1 MLYIT
6 QSDLER
12 LKLKRWAMV
21 CWANGNREN
30 RDGNP
35 EIENNSK
42 NTFNAKSQNSPR
54 INNSYEYLHQVTQQ
68 PCL

>member
-30 RDGNP
+30 RDSNP
-35 EIENNSK
+35 EIEIIQRTLLMLK
-42 NTFNAKSQNSPR
+42 AK
-54 INNSYEYLHQVTQQ
+54 IHHE
-68 PCL
+68 